1 MLFGSSGQIHLWRP
15 NKNWYSPNAGQRIWS
30 NRFTVLWNFAV
41 KSVAGDNKERCSTV
55 SREPIL
61 KLFYTDDLLKSVI
74 AAEEALNLAKDNFD
88 VLQHGGFGWQSLS

>member
-1 MLFGSSGQIHLWRP
+1 M
-15 NKNWYSPNAGQRIWS
+15 
-30 NRFTVLWNFAV
+30 

-74 AAEEALNLAKDNFD
+74 AAEEAVNLAKDNFD
-88 VLQHGGFGWQSLS
+88 VLQHGGFG